1 MNEFRKTSYFST
13 ATASATIAAR
23 RGSKTGRTWVNTYRL
38 GIDIGGTFTDFS
50 LLDEE
55 TGAISVFKT
64 PSDPSRPEVALLAA
78 TERILAEHS
87 LRPGQISYFVHGT
100 TLAVNT
106 IIQRK
111 GSRTALLVTK
121 GFRDLLNIAR
131 HRIPDVFNFM
141 AEVPSPLVPRSLV
154 FEIPERSC
162 ADGRVISLPE
172 EKDVAAIAR
181 RMIEAGVESAAICFL
196 HSYRNPAGEEH
207 AREYLARAAPEIYV
221 CTSSEIWPQL
231 REYERALAAVMNAY
245 VGKAMRGYFERLD
258 SGAKVLGIEVP
269 LLSTKSNGG
278 VMPILAASERPV
290 ETLMSGP
297 AAGVIGAAHVGRAAG
312 FPCLI
317 TFDMGG
323 TSADVAVINGAPHY
337 STEGHVGDFPVIMPA
352 IDVTSIG
359 AGGGS
364 IAWTDPSGALKV
376 GPESTGAL
384 PGPACYGLGGM
395 RPTVTDAYVALGIIA
410 PERLLGGSVRLHASC
425 AEQALGELGARLG
438 RGVRETAEAIL
449 EVATS
454 QMYSAL
460 VPLLARKG
468 VAYEDFTLLAFGGGG
483 PCHAFLLAA
492 DIGIRRVLVPRH
504 PGILCAV
511 GSLAADVRKD
521 LVQSIHR
528 VVPANGAAAHILAEL
543 RAAFGKL
550 ATEGKAWLDSF
561 GLGFAAE
568 RMECSAD
575 MRYLG
580 QSFELTPALT
590 EEDLADETGA
600 QLRAAFLGMYERI
613 YGHKDESAP
622 IEVLDV
628 RLTAVGVNPRPRFGK
643 ELEISV
649 RPQPS
654 MQQRAI
660 FIDGREQPAAV
671 YQRAEL
677 APGFSFTGP
686 AIVEQY
692 DTTVFVTP
700 GFAVIVDASGNLI
713 GEMLR
718 AE

>member
-1 MNEFRKTSYFST
+1 MD
-13 ATASATIAAR
+13 
-23 RGSKTGRTWVNTYRL
+23 TYRL

-50 LLDEE
+50 LLEE
-55 TGAISVFKT
+55 KTGAISVFKT
-64 PSDPSRPEVALLAA
+64 PSDPSRPEAALLAA
-78 TERILAEHS
+78 TARILAERGLS
-87 LRPGQISYFVHGT
+87 PGQIRYFVHGT

-106 IIQRK
+106 IIQRT

-141 AEVPSPLVPRSLV
+141 AEVPAPLVPRSLV
-154 FEIPERSC
+154 FEIAERC
-162 ADGRVISLPE
+162 AADGRIIALPD
-172 EKDVAAIAR
+172 EKDVAAVGR
-181 RMIEAGVESAAICFL
+181 RMIEAGVELAAICFL
-196 HSYRNPAGEEH
+196 HSYRNPTGEER
-207 AREYLARAAPEIYV
+207 ARESLARAAPGIYV
-221 CTSSEIWPQL
+221 CTSSDIWPQL

-258 SGAKVLGIEVP
+258 QGAKTLGIAAPV
-269 LLSTKSNGG
+269 LSTKSNGG
-278 VMPILAASERPV
+278 VMPVLAASERPV

-312 FPCLI
+312 FARLI

-323 TSADVAVINGAPHY
+323 TSADVAVVDGAPHY

-376 GPESTGAL
+376 GPESAGAL
-384 PGPACYGLGGM
+384 PGPACYGLGGT

-410 PERLLGGSVRLHASC
+410 PERLLGGSVRLDAAL
-425 AEQALGELGARLG
+425 AERALSVLGARLG
-438 RGVRETAEAIL
+438 RDARATAEAIL

-492 DIGIRRVLVPRH
+492 DVGIRRVLVPLH
-504 PGILCAV
+504 PGILCAA

-521 LVQSIHR
+521 LVQSVHR
-528 VVPANGAAAHILAEL
+528 TVPVNGDAAPVLAEL
-543 RAAFGKL
+543 RAAFERL
-550 ATEGKAWLDSF
+550 AAEGTGWLDSH
-561 GLGFAAE
+561 GLDFAAE

-575 MRYLG
+575 MRYVG

-590 EEDLADETGA
+590 AEDLADETGA
-600 QLRAAFLGMYERI
+600 RLRAAFLGVYERI
-613 YGHKDESAP
+613 YGHRDESAP

-628 RLTAVGVNPRPRFGK
+628 RLSAVGVNPSPRLG
-643 ELEISV
+643 EALAAGP
-649 RPQPS
+649 RAAPPPAR
-654 MQQRAI
+654 QRTV
-660 FIDGREQPAAV
+660 FIAGREQMAAV
-671 YQRAEL
+671 YDRAAL

-700 GFAVIVDASGNLI
+700 GFGVTVDPCGNLI
-713 GEMLR
+713 GEMR
-718 AE
+718 DAE

>member
-1 MNEFRKTSYFST
+1 MD
-13 ATASATIAAR
+13 
-23 RGSKTGRTWVNTYRL
+23 TYRL

-50 LLDEE
+50 LLEE
-55 TGAISVFKT
+55 RTGTISVFKT
-64 PSDPSRPEVALLAA
+64 PSDPAHPEVAVLSA
-78 TERILAEHS
+78 TQRILAERGLS
-87 LRPGQISYFVHGT
+87 PKQIRYFVHGT

-106 IIQRK
+106 IIQRT
-111 GSRTALLVTK
+111 GSSTALLVTK

-141 AEVPSPLVPRSLV
+141 AEIPAPLVPRSLV
-154 FEIPERSC
+154 FEVPERSC
-162 ADGRVISLPE
+162 ADGRIISLPE
-172 EKDVAAIAR
+172 EKDVTAIAA
-181 RMIEAGVESAAICFL
+181 RMMEAGVQSAAICFL
-196 HSYRNPAGEEH
+196 HSYRNPAGEER
-207 AREYLARAAPEIYV
+207 AREYLARAAPGIYV
-221 CTSSEIWPQL
+221 CTSSDIWPQL

-245 VGKAMRGYFERLD
+245 VGKAMRDYFERLD
-258 SGAKVLGIEVP
+258 SGAKALGIEVP

-278 VMPILAASERPV
+278 VMPVLAASERPV

-297 AAGVIGAAHVGRAAG
+297 AAGVIGAAQVGQAAG
-312 FPCLI
+312 YSRLI

-323 TSADVAVINGAPHY
+323 TSADVAVIDGAPQY

-352 IDVTSIG
+352 VDVTSIG

-376 GPESTGAL
+376 GPESAGAL
-384 PGPACYGLGGM
+384 PGPACYGLGGTH
-395 RPTVTDAYVALGIIA
+395 PTVTDAYVALGIIA
-410 PERLLGGSVRLHASC
+410 PERLLGGSVHLDPAR
-425 AEQALGELGARLG
+425 AEQALGELGSRLG
-438 RGVRETAEAIL
+438 LGMRQTAEAIL

-492 DIGIRRVLVPRH
+492 DVGICRVLVPLH
-504 PGILCAV
+504 PGILCAA

-521 LVQSIHR
+521 LVRSVHR
-528 VVPANGAAAHILAEL
+528 IVAGDGAAAPILKEL
-543 RAAFGKL
+543 QAAFGEL
-550 ATEGKAWLDSF
+550 AAEGKAWLGSL

-575 MRYLG
+575 MRYVG

-600 QLRAAFLGMYERI
+600 HLRAAFLGVYERI

-622 IEVLDV
+622 IEVLDIRV
-628 RLTAVGVNPRPRFGK
+628 AAVGVNPRPRLG
-643 ELEISV
+643 EVLGVPARTAPAS
-649 RPQPS
+649 
-654 MQQRAI
+654 QQRTVFVA
-660 FIDGREQPAAV
+660 GREQLADV
-671 YQRAEL
+671 YQRVEL

-700 GFAVIVDASGNLI
+700 GFAVTVDASGNLI

-718 AE
+718 DE

>member
-1 MNEFRKTSYFST
+1 MNEFRKTSHFSA
-13 ATASATIAAR
+13 ATASPTITAR
-23 RGSKTGRTWVNTYRL
+23 RGPVAGWARVDTYRL

-50 LLDEE
+50 LLEE
-55 TGAISVFKT
+55 KTGTISVFKT
-64 PSDPSRPEVALLAA
+64 PSDPARPEAALLAA
-78 TERILAEHS
+78 TRRILAERG
-87 LRPGQISYFVHGT
+87 LAPGQIRYFVHGT

-141 AEVPSPLVPRSLV
+141 AEIPTPLVPRSLV

-162 ADGRVISLPE
+162 ADGRIISLPD
-172 EKDVAAIAR
+172 EKDIAAVAR
-181 RMIEAGVESAAICFL
+181 RMIETGVESAAICFL
-196 HSYRNPAGEEH
+196 HSYRNPAGEER
-207 AREYLARAAPEIYV
+207 ARECLARAAPGIYV
-221 CTSSEIWPQL
+221 CTSSDIWPQL

-245 VGKAMRGYFERLD
+245 VGKAMRSYFERLD
-258 SGAKVLGIEVP
+258 KGAKALGIAAP
-269 LLSTKSNGG
+269 ILSTKSNGG
-278 VMPILAASERPV
+278 VMPVLAASERPV

-297 AAGVIGAAHVGRAAG
+297 AAGVIGASHVGRAAG
-312 FPCLI
+312 FPRLI

-323 TSADVAVINGAPHY
+323 TSADVAVIDGAPHY

-376 GPESTGAL
+376 GPESAGAL
-384 PGPACYGLGGM
+384 PGPACYGLGGT

-410 PERLLGGSVRLHASC
+410 PERLLGGSVRLDAAR

-492 DIGIRRVLVPRH
+492 DVGIRRVLVPLH
-504 PGILCAV
+504 PGILCAA

-521 LVQSIHR
+521 LVQSVHR
-528 VVPANGAAAHILAEL
+528 AVPANGDAAPVLADL
-543 RAAFGKL
+543 RAAFGEL
-550 ATEGKAWLDSF
+550 AAEGKAWLGEL

-575 MRYLG
+575 MRYVG

-590 EEDLADETGA
+590 AEDLADETGA
-600 QLRAAFLGMYERI
+600 RLRAAFLGVYERI
-613 YGHKDESAP
+613 YGHKDESAA

-628 RLTAVGVNPRPRFGK
+628 RLAAVGVNPRPRLG
-643 ELEISV
+643 EALEAPS
-649 RPQPS
+649 RPPPPAR
-654 MQQRAI
+654 QRTV
-660 FIDGREQPAAV
+660 FIAGSEQPAAV

-700 GFAVIVDASGNLI
+700 GFAVTVDASGNLI
-713 GEMLR
+713 GEMR
-718 AE
+718 DAE